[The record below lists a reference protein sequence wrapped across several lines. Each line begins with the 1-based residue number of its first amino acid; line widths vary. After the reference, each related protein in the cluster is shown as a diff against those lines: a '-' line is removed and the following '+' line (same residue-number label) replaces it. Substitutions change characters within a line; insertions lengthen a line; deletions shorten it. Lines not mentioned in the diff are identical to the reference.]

1 MENKIAPSILAA
13 DFARLGEQV
22 RAVEEA
28 GADLIHVDV
37 MDGHFVPN
45 LSMGPAVVEALR
57 SVTAL
62 PLDVHLMITD
72 PERFID
78 RFVEAGASHI
88 TFHLEANGDHR
99 RMAESLRERGIGA
112 GICVS
117 PPTPIDGI
125 FPLIH
130 LFDMALIM
138 TVHPGFGG
146 QSFLAENLG
155 KARAIRAREMGWARE
170 RGEKAPSDGERHG
183 DGERRAGGA
192 RRRIDVEV
200 DGGIDA
206 NTVGA
211 ARDAGCNVFVAGSSI
226 FRSPDPGE
234 ALRKIRRALDG
245 TNRAGAGDA

>member
-1 MENKIAPSILAA
+1 MQLKIAPSILAA

-45 LSMGPAVVEALR
+45 LSMGPAVVAALR
-57 SVTAL
+57 SVTDL

-72 PERFID
+72 PERYID
-78 RFVEAGASHI
+78 SFVAAGASHI

-112 GICVS
+112 GMCVS

-125 FPLIH
+125 LPLIDI
-130 LFDMALIM
+130 LDMVLIM

-146 QSFLAENLG
+146 QSFLGENLE
-155 KARAIRAREMGWARE
+155 KARAIRRWEGDPEGKRGRPGESAREAGR
-170 RGEKAPSDGERHG
+170 SD
-183 DGERRAGGA
+183 AGTG
-192 RRRIDVEV
+192 RPIDVEV

-206 NTVGA
+206 TTVGA
-211 ARDAGCNVFVAGSSI
+211 ARDAGCNVFVAGNSI

-234 ALRKIRRALDG
+234 ALREIRRALGG
-245 TNRAGAGDA
+245 TTPERARNP